1 MENRFFNR
9 RFSVICVLT
18 TLALGSAP
26 FRRHRQPNP
35 VMQQMLHPKE
45 KRDAAAPGERLP
57 VFLPTNPLFQPLLA
71 DPRWPH
77 FYVSFQRYINDE
89 QLRNVASTNFGESFG
104 IYRFR
109 GPWKSTM
116 ELGFGRSIRHL
127 RSRLPIL

>member
-1 MENRFFNR
+1 M
-9 RFSVICVLT
+9 S
-18 TLALGSAP
+18 P
-26 FRRHRQPNP
+26 
-35 VMQQMLHPKE
+35 PKVY
-45 KRDAAAPGERLP
+45 L
-57 VFLPTNPLFQPLLA
+57 FLPTNQLFQPLLA

-116 ELGFGRSIRHL
+116 ELGFKQEYSPSSISSPNPL
-127 RSRLPIL
+127 T